1 MRLRRRGYLHRLL
14 LRLAERA
21 RTSERERVMLEE
33 ALGHAYEGLII
44 TDADGLIV
52 KSNRAYA
59 AFLGLPLE
67 EMIGRPVTEVVE
79 NTRMHIVART
89 GVPEIAQVQRIRGH
103 DMICSRIPI
112 FENGK
117 VVAVVGKIMFQD
129 VDDLFAMSGRVAKL
143 KKELE
148 FYKSELNK
156 RLGAKYSF
164 DNIVGKSEELEQ
176 VKALAHKVAKTDST
190 VLLEGESGTGKELFA
205 HAIHVESARALGP
218 FVKVNCAAIP
228 ESLFESELFGYKG
241 GAFTGAQKHGKKG
254 KFQLADGGTIFLD
267 EVSEL
272 PMSMQVKLLRVLQE
286 REIEPVG
293 AVAPEPVD
301 VRIIAASNRELERLL
316 KREEFRRDLYYRLNV
331 VKLAIPPLRA
341 RRDDIPLLAEALLR
355 RLEKE
360 TGIPVEGLDAEAE
373 AVLRA
378 YPWPGN
384 VRELRNVLEQ
394 SIYVKSGHRLGRR
407 DLPRALLA
415 GLEGDRTADT
425 LKDVLRHAEEEALRR
440 ALREARGDKL
450 AAAARLGISKSSM
463 YAKIAEYHIGHGEG
477 PEALPPLPAA
487 PAPRKG
493 AGADPGSA
501 P

>member
-1 MRLRRRGYLHRLL
+1 MRIRRHGWIHRLL
-14 LRLAERA
+14 LLLADKA
-21 RTSERERVMLEE
+21 RTSERERLMLEE

-44 TDADGLIV
+44 TDANGTIL

-59 AFLGLPLE
+59 AFLGLRLD

-112 FENGK
+112 LEDGK
-117 VVAVVGKIMFQD
+117 VVAVIGKIMFQD
-129 VDDLFAMSGRVAKL
+129 VDDLFAMTGKFARL

-148 FYKSELNK
+148 FYKTELNK

-164 DNIVGKSEELEQ
+164 DNIVGLSEQLEQ
-176 VKALAHKVAKTDST
+176 VKALGRKVAKTDST
-190 VLLEGESGTGKELFA
+190 VLIEGESGTGKELFA

-228 ESLFESELFGYKG
+228 ESLFESELFGYKA
-241 GAFTGAQKHGKKG
+241 GAFTGAHKHGKKG
-254 KFQLADGGTIFLD
+254 KFLLADRGTIFLD

-293 AVAPEPVD
+293 AIEPEPVD
-301 VRIIAASNRELERLL
+301 VRIIAASNRELELL
-316 KREEFRRDLYYRLNV
+316 MKREKFRRDLYYRLNV

-341 RRDDIPLLAEALLR
+341 RQEDIPLLAEALLK

-360 TGIPVEGLDAEAE
+360 TGIPVEGLDAQAE
-373 AVLRA
+373 EILRA

-394 SIYVKSGHRLGRR
+394 SLYVKSGNVLGRR
-407 DLPRALLA
+407 DLPPPILA
-415 GLEGDRTADT
+415 RVRGERPVETHT
-425 LKDVLRHAEEEALRR
+425 LKDLLRHTEEEALRR
-440 ALREARGDKL
+440 ALRECHGNRL
-450 AAAARLGISKSSM
+450 TAASQLGISKSSM
-463 YAKIAEYHIGHGEG
+463 YAKIAEYNIAH
-477 PEALPPLPAA
+477 PERAPLDPDPDSDSAE
-487 PAPRKG
+487 KIG
-493 AGADPGSA
+493 AGTSA
-501 P
+501 